1 MCEYFRMLSETDP
14 AEAKFSRRE
23 AEVMEILFR
32 LQEATARDVWTA
44 LGEVRTYST
53 VRKHLSIL
61 EEKGHVTHRKDGAS
75 FIYSPVVARK
85 NAASSALSRLIDT
98 FFEGSVAGAVT
109 SLLGE
114 KGERLSEEELQRIS
128 EMIETAKRNNLN
140 GQSTDERN

>member
-1 MCEYFRMLSETDP
+1 MPKDDDQQEP
-14 AEAKFSRRE
+14 KFSRRE
-23 AEVMEILFR
+23 AEVMDILFR

-44 LGEVRTYST
+44 LGETRTYST

-85 NAASSALSRLIDT
+85 KAASSALSRLVDT

-114 KGERLSEEELQRIS
+114 KAGRLSDDELQRIS
-128 EMIETAKRNNLN
+128 ELIETAKRNNPN
-140 GQSTDERN
+140 PTTTDERN

>member
-1 MCEYFRMLSETDP
+1 MD
-14 AEAKFSRRE
+14 
-23 AEVMEILFR
+23 ILFR

-44 LGEVRTYST
+44 LGESRTYST

-75 FIYSPVVARK
+75 FIYAPVVERK
-85 NAASSALSRLIDT
+85 NVASSALSRLIDT

-114 KGERLSEEELQRIS
+114 KGERLSDEELQRIS
-128 EMIETAKRNNLN
+128 ELIESAKQNNLN
-140 GQSTDERN
+140 EPTTDETN